1 MTLTDSALFM
11 PERTP
16 EEGRPVCS
24 TASVEGDPKILK
36 EENTYGKDD
45 FSAASAYE
53 R

>member
-1 MTLTDSALFM
+1 MERYWSMTLTDSALFM

-24 TASVEGDPKILK
+24 TASVEGDPKK
-36 EENTYGKDD
+36 TEGGK
-45 FSAASAYE
+45 YLWK